1 MRVVRQQGI
10 LEYLVARDGL
20 FTIQNIFSLLQFSD
34 FLTSPV
40 SKVLRICNLTSSII
54 YVKEKPTWQLLKPRV
69 KDRFEKMA
77 ENKEVLHS
85 SFSYFNR
92 YRCFIFPLLKQVL
105 TISIAELNNENG

>member
-69 KDRFEKMA
+69 RKMA

>member
-69 KDRFEKMA
+69 RNELRKWQKTKGFYTVLSVISTGIGVSYSHSL
-77 ENKEVLHS
+77 NK
-85 SFSYFNR
+85 
-92 YRCFIFPLLKQVL
+92 C
-105 TISIAELNNENG
+105 

>member
-69 KDRFEKMA
+69 RKMA

-85 SFSYFNR
+85 FS
-92 YRCFIFPLLKQVL
+92 V
-105 TISIAELNNENG
+105 ISTGIGVSYSHNKC